1 MEVLMEEVWRD
12 IPGYEG
18 YYQVSNLGR
27 IKSLERRK
35 RIGNGATQ
43 MIPERILK
51 AVPYNK
57 VGHLKVTLCKDG
69 DHKNHPVHR
78 AVMEAF
84 CGARPEKAEI
94 RHLNSN
100 AQDNRL
106 ENLAYG
112 TSTENH
118 IDQSK
123 MGHIGGQKLMPDS
136 VGDIRKRLAD
146 GETCTKIAEDYGVT
160 MYCIFDIK
168 RGRTFS
174 WVQEVTK
181 DA

>member
-1 MEVLMEEVWRD
+1 MEEIWRD
-12 IPGYEG
+12 VPGYEG
-18 YYQVSNLGR
+18 YYQVSDLGR
-27 IKSLERRK
+27 IKSLERPK

-51 AVPYNK
+51 SVPYNK

-69 DHKNHPVHR
+69 NHKKHPVHR
-78 AVMEAF
+78 TVMEAF
-84 CGARPEKAEI
+84 CGARPRNAEI
-94 RHLNSN
+94 RHLNGN

-112 TSTENH
+112 TSSENH

-123 MGHIGGQKLMPDS
+123 LGRMGRQKLMPND
-136 VGDIRKRLAD
+136 VYDIRKRLST
-146 GETCTKIAEDYGVT
+146 GETCTKIARDYGVT

-168 RGRTFS
+168 RGRAFS